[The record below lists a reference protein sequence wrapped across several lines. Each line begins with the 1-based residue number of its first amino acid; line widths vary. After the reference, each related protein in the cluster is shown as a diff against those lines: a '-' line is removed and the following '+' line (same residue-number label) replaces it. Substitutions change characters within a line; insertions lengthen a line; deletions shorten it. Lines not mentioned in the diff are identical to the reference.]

1 MFLHWTAWSV
11 QMVLHYHQHAS
22 PYLHVW
28 INYCWLNFAQR
39 VFYMFKSPI
48 FCCNDQHILGGY
60 ESWHI
65 QGRPATNPK
74 DFCQV
79 EVGFSCMDVTELP
92 TTTSP
97 NSSND
102 SNVSLTISNSSGI
115 HPGVGRLEV
124 VLWGMVRYLKTTHSH
139 DFLKKIWGDI
149 WRSLIAPILYIPFS
163 FYFKYFQVYIYT

>member
-39 VFYMFKSPI
+39 VFYMFTPQI
-48 FCCNDQHILGGY
+48 FVAMIKHILGGTNLDT
-60 ESWHI
+60 SKVP
-65 QGRPATNPK
+65 QNPK

-115 HPGVGRLEV
+115 NLGWGLEV
-124 VLWGMVRYLKTTHSH
+124 VLWGMVRYLKTTHCH

-163 FYFKYFQVYIYT
+163 FYFKYFQVYIHNL